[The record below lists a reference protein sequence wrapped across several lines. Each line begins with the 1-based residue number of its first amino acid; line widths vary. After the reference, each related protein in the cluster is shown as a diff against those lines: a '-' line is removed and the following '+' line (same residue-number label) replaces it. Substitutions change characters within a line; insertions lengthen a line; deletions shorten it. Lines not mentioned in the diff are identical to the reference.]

1 MSIDAA
7 DIKAMAERY
16 TAAWCSGSAEAVAVF
31 FDEDG
36 QISINDGVPSVG
48 RAEIAETMQTFFEDL
63 PDMVLELDG
72 IRAAGNRAIFMWK
85 LSGVHSETG
94 KNLRISGWE
103 SWRLSDEI
111 QIIQSVGCY
120 DSEEYERQVEEG
132 V

>member
-1 MSIDAA
+1 
-7 DIKAMAERY
+7 
-16 TAAWCSGSAEAVAVF
+16 
-31 FDEDG
+31 
-36 QISINDGVPSVG
+36 
-48 RAEIAETMQTFFEDL
+48 
-63 PDMVLELDG
+63 MVLELDG